1 MNHIEDARRLLNEI
15 ARRGRPEN
23 IAKKALLEAYCMVAT
38 GQKQNIELALKQF
51 QHILGNDTDNVPA
64 MLGMSVAYVR
74 QKQGAKAR
82 NMLKRICKLDYRP
95 EEAEEFERS
104 SLMLA
109 DLYCSSGKY
118 DLAQDLCKRCLTH
131 NQSCAKAWEYLGLVM
146 EKEQSYADA
155 ADAYER
161 AWHFESESSTSASSW
176 RRSSPTQTR
185 RTPTRG
191 R

>member
-1 MNHIEDARRLLNEI
+1 MLQFCKGLYSRYINNLNEALHCFNLARQDPRWGPQARYHMVEIYLDPNRDAFLGEQENGGAVEMNHIEDARRLLNEI
-15 ARRGRPEN
+15 ARRGRPED

-104 SLMLA
+104 WLMLA
-109 DLYCSSGKY
+109 DLY
-118 DLAQDLCKRCLTH
+118 A
-131 NQSCAKAWEYLGLVM
+131 
-146 EKEQSYADA
+146 
-155 ADAYER
+155 
-161 AWHFESESSTSASSW
+161 
-176 RRSSPTQTR
+176 P
-185 RTPTRG
+185 
-191 R
+191 